1 METISLN
8 EKPTGGDAISYE
20 LSVHVFRVDM
30 VIMLLYSTVK
40 KLLLRLFASLLY
52 TSNYENSGPKGPF
65 LIHKNSF

>member
-8 EKPTGGDAISYE
+8 EKPTGGDVISYE

-40 KLLLRLFASLLY
+40 KLLCR
-52 TSNYENSGPKGPF
+52 SNAC
-65 LIHKNSF
+65 

>member
-40 KLLLRLFASLLY
+40 KLLFEGREKI
-52 TSNYENSGPKGPF
+52 N
-65 LIHKNSF
+65 